1 MITSAI
7 AMAASARAWLK
18 AVPEWAWWIGA
29 IVALIAAAFVF
40 DFFNDRAAV
49 ATADAKRAQASI
61 PAVNQSAE
69 ERADDAIR
77 NVMADK
83 DREAAIAKADLA
95 EAQKAPTV
103 RSTVSA
109 QDKALNCVRL
119 RQAGLTAG
127 PKFKELCQ

>member
-1 MITSAI
+1 MIYAV
-7 AMAASARAWLK
+7 AAWKWVK
-18 AVPEWAWWIGA
+18 ALPEWAWWI
-29 IVALIAAAFVF
+29 VVVVVLIAAAFAL
-40 DFFNDRAAV
+40 DIFNDRAAV
-49 ATADAKRAQASI
+49 AGADAKRVQDSI

-95 EAQKAPTV
+95 EAQKSPAA

-109 QDKALNCVRL
+109 QDQALNCTRL
-119 RQAGLTAG
+119 RHAGLTAG

>member
-1 MITSAI
+1 MIAP
-7 AMAASARAWLK
+7 ALAAWRWIKDL
-18 AVPEWAWWIGA
+18 PEVVWWIAAALA
-29 IVALIAAAFVF
+29 IVAAAYVF
-40 DFFNDRAAV
+40 DAFNDREAV
-49 ATADAKRAQASI
+49 EAADAKRAQASI

-77 NVMADK
+77 NVLAEK
-83 DREAAIAKADLA
+83 DREAAIAKAEVS
-95 EAQKAPTV
+95 EAQKAPEA

-109 QDKALNCVRL
+109 QDLALNCARL

>member
-1 MITSAI
+1 MIY
-7 AMAASARAWLK
+7 
-18 AVPEWAWWIGA
+18 AVAVWKWVKGLPEWAWWIVA
-29 IVALIAAAFVF
+29 IAALIVAAFVF

-49 ATADAKRAQASI
+49 ANADANRAQASI

-83 DREAAIAKADLA
+83 DREAAIAKAELA
-95 EAQKAPTV
+95 EAEKPPAA

-109 QDKALNCVRL
+109 QDQALNCVRL
-119 RQAGLTAG
+119 RQAGLIGG
-127 PKFKELCQ
+127 PKYKELCQ

>member
-1 MITSAI
+1 MIAP
-7 AMAASARAWLK
+7 ALAAWRWIKGL
-18 AVPEWAWWIGA
+18 PEVVWWIAAALA
-29 IVALIAAAFVF
+29 IVAIAYAF
-40 DFFNDRAAV
+40 DTFNDREAV
-49 ATADAKRAQASI
+49 EVADAKRAQASI

-77 NVMADK
+77 NVMAEK
-83 DREAAIAKADLA
+83 DREAAIAKAEVSETQKVP
-95 EAQKAPTV
+95 EA

-109 QDKALNCVRL
+109 QDRALNCARL

>member
-1 MITSAI
+1 MIY
-7 AMAASARAWLK
+7 AAAAWAWVKGL
-18 AVPEWAWWIGA
+18 PEWAWWIVA
-29 IVALIAAAFVF
+29 IVALVVAAFVF

-49 ATADAKRAQASI
+49 EVSDAKRVQASI

-83 DREAAIAKADLA
+83 EREAAIAKAELA
-95 EAQKAPTV
+95 EAEKPPAA

-109 QDKALNCVRL
+109 QDQALNCTRL
-119 RQAGLTAG
+119 RQVGLTAG
-127 PKFKELCQ
+127 PKYKELCQ